1 MNQIFALADCN
12 NFYVSCERAFNP
24 KLEKKPVAVLSNNDG
39 IVVARSNEVKALG
52 IKMGAAVFEIE
63 NLIKKHNVQLLSSNY
78 TLYADMSNRIM
89 ETLSMF
95 TPDMEVYSIDEAFLN
110 LAGFKN
116 SLTEYGQKIRQTVK
130 QWTGIPLSI
139 GMARTK
145 TLAKIANYIAKR
157 SEKAN
162 GVLDLT
168 DSPYIERALSQVPVE
183 KVWGVG
189 WRTSAKLQKMGINT
203 ALDLSRADAEK
214 IRDKFGVVFARVV
227 CELQGTVCYSLEQ
240 NPPAKKSVSVSRM
253 FGEPIETKEQLME
266 SAATYTTRAA
276 EKLREQHAAAGII
289 TVYVA
294 TSQFIKDK
302 YFNSQTV
309 KLNVSTNNTFELIK
323 AAMWCIE
330 NLYRENCQFKRCG
343 IILNEL
349 VPQENVQHSLFDNV
363 DRQKTKRLMETI
375 DKINCKVDAPLRWA
389 VEGFDQSWQVK
400 FKRLSKRY
408 TTNWN
413 EIPEVA

>member
-12 NFYVSCERAFNP
+12 NFYVSCERVFDP
-24 KLEKKPVAVLSNNDG
+24 KLEKKPVVVLSNNDG

-52 IKMGAAVFEIE
+52 VKMGAAVFEIE
-63 NLIKKHNVQLLSSNY
+63 NLIKQHNIRLLSSNY

-95 TPDMEVYSIDEAFLN
+95 TPDMEIYSIDEAFLN

-116 SLTEYGQKIRQTVK
+116 SLTEYGQQIRQTVK

-139 GMARTK
+139 GMGKTK

-157 SEKAN
+157 SEKAQ

-168 DSPYIERALSQVPVE
+168 DSPYTERALSQVPVE

-203 ALDLSRADAEK
+203 ALELSRADVEK

-227 CELQGTVCYSLEQ
+227 CELRGEVCYSLEQ

-253 FGEPIETKEQLME
+253 FGEAIETKEQLME
-266 SAATYTTRAA
+266 SAATYTARAA
-276 EKLREQHAAAGII
+276 EKLREQHAAAGLI

-294 TSQFIKDK
+294 TSQFIKDT
-302 YFNSQTV
+302 YFNSLTV
-309 KLNVSTNNTFELIK
+309 KLNVSTNNTFELIN
-323 AAMWCIE
+323 AAVWCIE

-343 IILNEL
+343 IILNDL
-349 VPQENVQHSLFDNV
+349 VPQENVQHSLFDNT
-363 DRQKTKRLMETI
+363 DRQKSKRLMEAI
-375 DKINCKVDAPLRWA
+375 DKINCKGDASLRWA
-389 VEGFDQSWQVK
+389 VEGLNQSWQVR

-408 TTNWN
+408 TTNWK